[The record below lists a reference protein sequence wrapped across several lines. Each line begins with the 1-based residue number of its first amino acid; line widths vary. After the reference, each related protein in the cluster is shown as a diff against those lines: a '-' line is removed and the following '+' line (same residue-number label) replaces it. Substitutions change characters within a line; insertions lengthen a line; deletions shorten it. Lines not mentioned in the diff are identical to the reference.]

1 MATIYSADGK
11 ALGLLV
17 DSWAAVR
24 GLHHLYWTMHWLA
37 QGNPAYGDHLLYERL
52 YKARVDEIDGI
63 AEQLV
68 LIGGPRMVSPGD
80 SWTEAGEFLAKAL
93 DGPAGEAP
101 SKTLVSATMLALRT
115 VVATEKAFRNSEDV
129 NALGVNNLLA
139 GIAQSLN
146 EALYLLRQRSAA

>member
-1 MATIYSADGK
+1 MATIYSVDTK

-17 DSWAAVR
+17 DSWAAIR
-24 GLHHLYWTMHWLA
+24 GLHHLSWTMHWLA

-68 LIGGPRMVSPGD
+68 LIGGPRMVAPGD
-80 SWTEAGEFLAKAL
+80 SWTEAGEYLSKAL
-93 DGPAGEAP
+93 SGPANEPPA
-101 SKTLVSATMLALRT
+101 KTLLTATMLALRT
-115 VVATEKAFRNSEDV
+115 VVAAEKAFRGSDDV